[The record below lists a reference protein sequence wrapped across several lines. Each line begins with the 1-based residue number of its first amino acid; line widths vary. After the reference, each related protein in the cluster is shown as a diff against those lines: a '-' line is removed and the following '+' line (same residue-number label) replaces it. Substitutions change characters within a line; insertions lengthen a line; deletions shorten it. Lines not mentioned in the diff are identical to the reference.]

1 MVGVGGEGVYISTN
15 DGSVEYIATVSFDY
29 RPIV

>member
-1 MVGVGGEGVYISTN
+1 MVGGGGGVCISTN